1 MTTFYKQLL
10 IIFVGITT
18 IVFLYNL
25 PRYVVGAEEKTLTA
39 PSSTELTIDNALK
52 LINSNNPM
60 EGVFMLRKI
69 LEKEPENKEALYNL
83 GVLSIQ
89 SKQFANAI
97 DRFNQLLIIDSLDK
111 RAYLHLGISNFELG
125 NKEEANIFFNKVLES
140 KDRLLIEQMQFFLNN
155 KSK

>member
-1 MTTFYKQLL
+1 MFYKKLL
-10 IIFVGITT
+10 ILLIGT
-18 IVFLYNL
+18 ILIIFLYNL
-25 PRYVVGAEEKTLTA
+25 PTHVVGVEEQTII
-39 PSSTELTIDNALK
+39 PSSKKPSIDNALK

-69 LEKEPENKEALYNL
+69 LEKEPNNKEALFNL
-83 GVLSIQ
+83 GMLSIQ
-89 SKQFANAI
+89 SKQFTNAI

-125 NKEEANIFFNKVLES
+125 NKKEADIFFKKVLNS
-140 KDRLLIEQMQFFLNN
+140 KDTLLIEQVYFFLNN